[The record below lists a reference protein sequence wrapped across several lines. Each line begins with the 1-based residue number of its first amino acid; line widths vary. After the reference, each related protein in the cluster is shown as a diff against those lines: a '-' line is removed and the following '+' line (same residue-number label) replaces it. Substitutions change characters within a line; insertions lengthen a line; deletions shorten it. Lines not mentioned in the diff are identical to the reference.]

1 MRRRL
6 KIPVLL
12 ILLACLAGKEMP
24 AQSRS
29 WIRVKSAGF
38 TLIGDADEK
47 ELKRVAWRLEQFRAA
62 VLKLLNGRQ
71 DAAGPI
77 TVIVFKNESSY
88 REYKPLYQG
97 RPTSVT
103 GYFQASDDKSYI
115 ALASRSREGDLYPVI
130 FHEYVHVLTSSFQR
144 PLPSWVNEGLAEYF
158 SNFQLNRREDR
169 VTIGSPIQSHI
180 QMLASRELMPLDEL
194 IAIDESSPTYNEL
207 DRKRIFYAQSWAL
220 VHFLLLGDG
229 GRRQKSFYE
238 FIENRTPERPA
249 ADQFREAF
257 KAEPAEI
264 EAALR
269 SYVKRGS
276 YESEQIDLGARLA
289 FDESIQAEPLAPA
302 ELQTYLGDLL
312 WRIKRP
318 GDAENHFA
326 RALELDPD
334 SAFAHKTIGILYFRA
349 QRFSEALRRLERAV
363 ALDGDDYL
371 SQYYYG
377 ASLQWEQVDESR
389 YVSGFSNESVPKM
402 RGALERA
409 IALNPDFPDSY
420 KQLAFMYLT
429 LDRDLDEAVRLLEK
443 SLELAPDRDDFAYT
457 LAQVRLRRKEYAAA
471 RRILDRITRKRKPS
485 EVYDNA
491 VRLRSVV
498 DSIEE
503 RLAQVKAEEAAR
515 NATGTAKDDEPPPP
529 RPEPGKRFHGDQI
542 RGMLTRIDCNDDGT
556 TLSVRSDGRI
566 YRFYSPKSNPLIF
579 MRYTPEVPTEITCGA
594 ALSERPVIVTY
605 RKSTNPRS
613 RFEGEPIGVEFL
625 KKE

>member
-1 MRRRL
+1 MRRRV

-12 ILLACLAGKEMP
+12 VLLACLAGRETS
-24 AQSRS
+24 AQSKS
-29 WIRVKSAGF
+29 WIRIKSASF

-47 ELKRVAWRLEQFRAA
+47 DLKRVAWRLEQFRAA
-62 VLKLLNGRQ
+62 VLRLLNGRQ

-77 TVIVFKNESSY
+77 TVIVFRNESSY

-169 VTIGSPIQSHI
+169 VTIGSPIRSHI
-180 QMLASRELMPLDEL
+180 QMLASRELMPLEEL
-194 IAIDESSPTYNEL
+194 IAIDESSPAYNEL

-220 VHFLLLGDG
+220 VHFLLLGEG
-229 GRRQKSFYE
+229 GKRQKSFFD
-238 FIENRTPERPA
+238 FIENRSPERPA
-249 ADQFREAF
+249 VDQFREAF
-257 KAEPAEI
+257 KAEPVEI

-269 SYVKRGS
+269 GYVKRGS

-289 FDESIQAEPLAPA
+289 FDQSMLAEPLAPA
-302 ELQTYLGDLL
+302 ELETYLGDLL
-312 WRIKRP
+312 WRIRRP
-318 GDAENHFA
+318 EDAEKHFA
-326 RALELDPD
+326 RALELDSD
-334 SAFAHKTIGILYFRA
+334 SAFAHKTLGILYFRA
-349 QRFSEALRRLERAV
+349 QRFSEALRRFERAV
-363 ALDGDDYL
+363 SLDGDDFL

-409 IALNPDFPDSY
+409 IALNPGFPDSY

-429 LDRDLDEAVRLLEK
+429 LDRELEEAVRLLEK

-457 LAQVRLRRKEYAAA
+457 LAQVWVRRKEYDKA
-471 RRILDRITRKRKPS
+471 RGILDRITGKRNLS
-485 EVYDNA
+485 EVYENA
-491 VRLRSVV
+491 VRLRSVI

-503 RLAQVKAEEAAR
+503 RLAQVKAEETARTAA
-515 NATGTAKDDEPPPP
+515 GTAKDDEPP
-529 RPEPGKRFHGDQI
+529 RPEPGKRFHGDQL
-542 RGMLTRIDCNDDGT
+542 RGMLNRIDCNDDGT

-579 MRYTPEVPTEITCGA
+579 IRYTPDVPTEITCGT
-594 ALSERPVIVTY
+594 ALSDRPVIVTY

-613 RFEGEPIGVEFL
+613 KFEGEPIGVEFV
-625 KKE
+625 K